1 MYQIILIGLR
11 SRHRNSAFRIMNSE
25 FKEINMNLVLW
36 IIYAAVTLLA
46 IVFLGLREFHMLQLN
61 GYKTPEHS
69 RWMKKNIKRYI
80 PLLFFLAVQLVLLP
94 LERVLVWESEKHVL
108 NSGKLKLACCITGF
122 LILADIGIIIANKPG
137 KKFKK
142 PLVYTARV
150 KRMLVTFF
158 ILIAAIF
165 AGAFFSADRVDFED
179 AQRFTNVL
187 PFVFTGAALYL
198 APVLVPLSNLINK
211 PVEKSV
217 QRWYINDAKKK
228 LADMPSLHKVGITGS
243 YGKTS
248 MKFYLSELLS
258 SQYETLKTPESFNTP
273 MGVTITVR
281 RDLKPTHEYFIC
293 EMGARRVHEIKELC
307 DIANPHDGII
317 TSVGPQH
324 LETFRS
330 IENVVNTKFEL
341 ADAVQAA
348 GGKIYLNGDN
358 DLIRAKAPQYPNAV
372 LYGLQEGNDYRASDI
387 SVSDRGTEFTVTA
400 PGGETCRY
408 SMKLLGEHN
417 VQNVL
422 GAIAYA
428 HGTGIS
434 LEKLVLPVKRIAA
447 VPHRLQLLD
456 KGGGVTYIDDAYN
469 SNPSGCRAALNV
481 LGLFDAC
488 RILVTPGMVELGA
501 KQEELNYEFGQE
513 AAKACDYIVL
523 VGKAQTVPI
532 YNGIKDA
539 GYDMEKVFV
548 ADGLNEA
555 LAKVQSYQTDKKKIV
570 LLENDLP
577 DNY

>member
-1 MYQIILIGLR
+1 
-11 SRHRNSAFRIMNSE
+11 
-25 FKEINMNLVLW
+25 MNLVLW
-36 IIYAAVTLLA
+36 IIYAVIALGA

-69 RWMKKNIKRYI
+69 RWMKKNARRYI
-80 PLLFFLAVQLVLLP
+80 LPAVLFIAQFALLAFLP
-94 LERVLVWESEKHVL
+94 LRFGFGVPYIC
-108 NSGKLKLACCITGF
+108 NNRNITISVILTG
-122 LILADIGIIIANKPG
+122 ILAAMHLVIAMLNKPG

-142 PLVYTARV
+142 PLKYTARV

-158 ILIAAIF
+158 ILIAAF
-165 AGAFFSADRVDFED
+165 YAAAFFSSELVVWVGSR
-179 AQRFTNVL
+179 RFMNNL
-187 PFVFTGAALYL
+187 PFVIVGSALYL
-198 APVLVPLSNLINK
+198 TPILVPLSNLINK
-211 PVEKSV
+211 PVEKAV
-217 QRWYINDAKKK
+217 QNWYINDAKRI
-228 LADMPSLHKVGITGS
+228 LSECPTLHKVGITGS

-248 MKFYLSELLS
+248 MKFYLDELLN
-258 SQYETLKTPESFNTP
+258 SQYNTLKTPESFNTP
-273 MGVTITVR
+273 MGVTITIR

-293 EMGARRVHEIKELC
+293 EMGARRIHEIKELC
-307 DIANPHDGII
+307 GIADPHDGII

-324 LETFRS
+324 LETFGS

-341 ADAVQAA
+341 ADHVKAK

-358 DLIRAKAPQYPNAV
+358 ELIRKKAPEYPNAV
-372 LYGLQEGNDYRASDI
+372 LYGLQEGNHYRATDI

-400 PGGETCRY
+400 PDGETKRF

-434 LEKLVLPVKRIAA
+434 LDKLTLPVKRIAA

-456 KGGGVTYIDDAYN
+456 KGGNMTFIDDAYN

-501 KQEELNYEFGQE
+501 KQEELNFEFGQE
-513 AAKACDYIVL
+513 AAKACDHIVL
-523 VGKAQTVPI
+523 VGKNQTVPI
-532 YNGIKDA
+532 YNGIRDA
-539 GYDMEKVFV
+539 GYDMDNVFV
-548 ADGLNEA
+548 ADSLNEA
-555 LAKVQSYQTDKKKIV
+555 LAHVNAYQTDKKKIV

>member
-1 MYQIILIGLR
+1 
-11 SRHRNSAFRIMNSE
+11 MN
-25 FKEINMNLVLW
+25 IVLFVV
-36 IIYAAVTLLA
+36 YAVIALGAT
-46 IVFLGLREFHMLQLN
+46 VFLGLREFHMLQLN

-69 RWMKKNIKRYI
+69 RWMKKNARRYI
-80 PLLFFLAVQLVLLP
+80 LPAVLFVVQFALLFLHGGAAVALIIVLSLF
-94 LERVLVWESEKHVL
+94 
-108 NSGKLKLACCITGF
+108 N
-122 LILADIGIIIANKPG
+122 IIIGLLNKPG

-142 PLVYTARV
+142 PLVYTARM
-150 KRMLVTFF
+150 KRMMVTFC
-158 ILIAAIF
+158 ILVAVYYVIAVLKGETTVYICRIWNEAHTEFTYDSMEKRWF
-165 AGAFFSADRVDFED
+165 ANG
-179 AQRFTNVL
+179 L
-187 PFVFTGAALYL
+187 PYILAGSALYVTPL
-198 APVLVPLSNLINK
+198 LVPLSNLINK
-211 PVEKSV
+211 PVEKAV
-217 QRWYINDAKKK
+217 QNWYINDAKRI
-228 LADMPSLHKVGITGS
+228 LSECPTLHKVGITGS

-248 MKFYLSELLS
+248 MKFYLDELLN
-258 SQYETLKTPESFNTP
+258 SQYNTLKTPESFNTP
-273 MGVTITVR
+273 MGVTITIR

-307 DIANPHDGII
+307 GIADPHDGII

-324 LETFRS
+324 LETFGS
-330 IENVVNTKFEL
+330 IDNVLNTKFEL
-341 ADAVQAA
+341 ADHVKAK

-358 DLIRAKAPQYPNAV
+358 ELIRKKAPEYPNAV
-372 LYGLQEGNDYRASDI
+372 LYGLNEGNHYRATDI

-400 PGGETCRY
+400 PDGETQRF

-434 LEKLVLPVKRIAA
+434 LDKLTLPVKRIAA

-456 KGGGVTYIDDAYN
+456 KGGNMTFIDDAYN

-501 KQEELNYEFGQE
+501 KQEELNFEFGQE
-513 AAKACDYIVL
+513 AAKACDHIVL

-539 GYDMEKVFV
+539 GYDMDNVFV
-548 ADGLNEA
+548 ADSLGEA
-555 LAKVQSYQTDKKKIV
+555 LDHVRAYQTDKKKIV

>member
-1 MYQIILIGLR
+1 
-11 SRHRNSAFRIMNSE
+11 
-25 FKEINMNLVLW
+25 MNLVIW
-36 IIYAAVTLLA
+36 VIYAAVSLLA
-46 IVFLGLREFHMLQLN
+46 IIFTGLREFHMLQLN

-69 RWMKKNIKRYI
+69 WWMKKNFKRYI
-80 PLLFFLAVQLVLLP
+80 LPIVLFIAQFALLAFPPLIRA
-94 LERVLVWESEKHVL
+94 
-108 NSGKLKLACCITGF
+108 KLATPSDMPSDHAF
-122 LILADIGIIIANKPG
+122 ILKYVISDTNKLVTAVIIGVLAAMNLFIAVSNKPG

-142 PLVYTARV
+142 PFKYTARV

-165 AGAFFSADRVDFED
+165 VGAFFSAKMTDINGS
-179 AQRFTNVL
+179 QRFVNNL
-187 PFVFTGAALYL
+187 PFIIVGCGLYL
-198 APVLVPLSNLINK
+198 TPILVPLSNLINK
-211 PVEKSV
+211 PIETAINN
-217 QRWYINDAKKK
+217 WYINDAKKK
-228 LADMPSLHKVGITGS
+228 LKSMPNLHKVGITGS

-307 DIANPHDGII
+307 GIADPHDGII

-324 LETFRS
+324 LETFGS
-330 IENVVNTKFEL
+330 SENVINTKFEL
-341 ADAVQAA
+341 ADHVSPL
-348 GGKIYLNGDN
+348 GKIYLNYDN
-358 DLIRAKAPQYPNAV
+358 ELIRKKAHEYPNAV
-372 LYGLQEGNDYRASDI
+372 TYGTTEGSMWRGSDVT
-387 SVSDRGTEFTVTA
+387 VSDRGTEFTVTS
-400 PGGETCRY
+400 PDGQTCRFTT
-408 SMKLLGEHN
+408 KLLGEHS
-417 VQNVL
+417 VQNLL

-428 HGTGIS
+428 CGTGIPM
-434 LEKLVLPVKRIAA
+434 EKLVLPVKRIAA

-456 KGGGVTYIDDAYN
+456 KGNGVTYIDDAYN
-469 SNPSGCRAALNV
+469 SNPSGARAALAV

-501 KQEELNYEFGQE
+501 KQEELNFEFGQE

-523 VGKAQTVPI
+523 VGKAQTQPI

-539 GYDMEKVFV
+539 GFDMNNVYV
-548 ADGLNEA
+548 ADGLNDA
-555 LAKVQSYQTDKKKIV
+555 LAKANSYQTSKKKVV

>member
-1 MYQIILIGLR
+1 
-11 SRHRNSAFRIMNSE
+11 
-25 FKEINMNLVLW
+25 MNLVLW
-36 IIYAAVTLLA
+36 IIYAVISLTAT
-46 IVFLGLREFHMLQLN
+46 VFLGLREFHMLQLN

-69 RWMKKNIKRYI
+69 RWMKKNARRYI
-80 PLLFFLAVQLVLLP
+80 LPAVLFVVQFALLFLHGGAAVALIIVLSLF
-94 LERVLVWESEKHVL
+94 
-108 NSGKLKLACCITGF
+108 N
-122 LILADIGIIIANKPG
+122 IIIGLLNKPG

-142 PLVYTARV
+142 PLVYTARM
-150 KRMLVTFF
+150 KRMMVTFC
-158 ILIAAIF
+158 ILVAVYYVIAVLKGETTVYICRIWNEAHTEFTYDSMEKRWF
-165 AGAFFSADRVDFED
+165 ANG
-179 AQRFTNVL
+179 L
-187 PFVFTGAALYL
+187 PYILAGSALYVTPL
-198 APVLVPLSNLINK
+198 LVPLSNLINK
-211 PVEKSV
+211 PVEKAV
-217 QRWYINDAKKK
+217 QNWYINDAKRI
-228 LADMPSLHKVGITGS
+228 LSECPALHKVGITGS

-248 MKFYLSELLS
+248 MKFYLDELLN
-258 SQYETLKTPESFNTP
+258 SQYNTLKTPESFNTP
-273 MGVTITVR
+273 MGVTITIR

-307 DIANPHDGII
+307 GIADPHDGII

-324 LETFRS
+324 LETFGS

-341 ADAVQAA
+341 ADHVKAK

-358 DLIRAKAPQYPNAV
+358 ELIRKKAPEYPNAV
-372 LYGLQEGNDYRASDI
+372 LYGLQEGNHYRATDI

-400 PGGETCRY
+400 PDGETQRF

-434 LEKLVLPVKRIAA
+434 LEKLTLPVKRIAA

-456 KGGGVTYIDDAYN
+456 KGGNMTFIDDAYN

-501 KQEELNYEFGQE
+501 KQEELNFEFGQE
-513 AAKACDYIVL
+513 AAKACDHIVL
-523 VGKAQTVPI
+523 VGKNQTVPI

-539 GYDMEKVFV
+539 GYNMDEVFV
-548 ADGLNEA
+548 ADSLNEA
-555 LAKVQSYQTDKKKIV
+555 LDHVRAYQTDRKKIV

>member
-1 MYQIILIGLR
+1 
-11 SRHRNSAFRIMNSE
+11 
-25 FKEINMNLVLW
+25 MNLVLW
-36 IIYAAVTLLA
+36 IIYAVISLTAT
-46 IVFLGLREFHMLQLN
+46 VFLGLREFHMLQLN

-69 RWMKKNIKRYI
+69 RWMKKNARRYI
-80 PLLFFLAVQLVLLP
+80 LPAVLFCVQFLLIP
-94 LERVLVWESEKHVL
+94 LEYH
-108 NSGKLKLACCITGF
+108 KLAAAS
-122 LILADIGIIIANKPG
+122 LAIALCFFNAIIALLNKPG

-142 PLVYTARV
+142 PLVYTARM
-150 KRMLVTFF
+150 KRMMITFG
-158 ILIAAIF
+158 ILIAVFYVIAIINAKQF
-165 AGAFFSADRVDFED
+165 IPDSAYRSDSRY
-179 AQRFTNVL
+179 L
-187 PFVFTGAALYL
+187 PTMPTPTYISFRIISIAPSFILVSSALYL
-198 APVLVPLSNLINK
+198 TPILVPLSNLINK
-211 PVEKSV
+211 PVEKAV
-217 QRWYINDAKKK
+217 QNWYINDAKRI
-228 LADMPSLHKVGITGS
+228 LSECPTLHKVGITGS

-248 MKFYLSELLS
+248 MKFYLDELLN
-258 SQYETLKTPESFNTP
+258 SQYNTLKTPESFNTP
-273 MGVTITVR
+273 MGVTITIR

-307 DIANPHDGII
+307 GIADPHDGII

-324 LETFRS
+324 LETFGS

-341 ADAVQAA
+341 ADHVKAK

-358 DLIRAKAPQYPNAV
+358 ELIRRKAPEYPNAV
-372 LYGLQEGNDYRASDI
+372 LYGLQEGNHYRATDI

-400 PGGETCRY
+400 PDGETKRF

-434 LEKLVLPVKRIAA
+434 LDKLTLPVKRIAA

-456 KGGGVTYIDDAYN
+456 KGGNMTFIDDAYN

-501 KQEELNYEFGQE
+501 KQEELNFEFGQE
-513 AAKACDYIVL
+513 AAKACDHIVL
-523 VGKAQTVPI
+523 VGKNQTVPI

-539 GYDMEKVFV
+539 GYDMDNVFV
-548 ADGLNEA
+548 ADSLNEA
-555 LAKVQSYQTDKKKIV
+555 LAHVNAYQTDKKKIV

>member
-1 MYQIILIGLR
+1 
-11 SRHRNSAFRIMNSE
+11 
-25 FKEINMNLVLW
+25 MNLVIW
-36 IIYAAVTLLA
+36 VIYAAVSLLA
-46 IVFLGLREFHMLQLN
+46 IIFTGLREFHMLQLN

-69 RWMKKNIKRYI
+69 WWMKKNFKRYI
-80 PLLFFLAVQLVLLP
+80 LPIVLFIAQFALLAFPPLIRA
-94 LERVLVWESEKHVL
+94 
-108 NSGKLKLACCITGF
+108 KLATPSDMPSDHAF
-122 LILADIGIIIANKPG
+122 ILKYVISDTNKLVTAVIIGVLAAMNLFIAVSNKPG

-142 PLVYTARV
+142 PFKYTARV

-165 AGAFFSADRVDFED
+165 VGAFFSAKMTDINGS
-179 AQRFTNVL
+179 QRFVNNL
-187 PFVFTGAALYL
+187 PFIIVGCGLYL
-198 APVLVPLSNLINK
+198 TPILVPLSNLINK
-211 PVEKSV
+211 PIETAINN
-217 QRWYINDAKKK
+217 WYINDAKKK
-228 LADMPSLHKVGITGS
+228 LKSMPNLHKVGITGS

-307 DIANPHDGII
+307 GIADPHDGII

-324 LETFRS
+324 LETFGS
-330 IENVVNTKFEL
+330 IENVINTKFEL
-341 ADAVQAA
+341 ADHVSPL
-348 GGKIYLNGDN
+348 GKIYLNYDN
-358 DLIRAKAPQYPNAV
+358 ELIRKKAHEYPNAV
-372 LYGLQEGNDYRASDI
+372 TYGTTEGSMWRGSDVT
-387 SVSDRGTEFTVTA
+387 VSDRGTEFTVTS
-400 PGGETCRY
+400 PDGQTCRFTT
-408 SMKLLGEHN
+408 KLLGEHS
-417 VQNVL
+417 VQNLL

-428 HGTGIS
+428 CGTGIPM
-434 LEKLVLPVKRIAA
+434 EKLVLPVKRIAA

-456 KGGGVTYIDDAYN
+456 KGNGVTYIDDAYN
-469 SNPSGCRAALNV
+469 SNPSGARAALAV

-501 KQEELNYEFGQE
+501 KQEELNFEFGQE

-523 VGKAQTVPI
+523 VGKAQTQPI
-532 YNGIKDA
+532 YNGINDA
-539 GYDMEKVFV
+539 GFDMNNVYV
-548 ADGLNEA
+548 ADGLNDA
-555 LAKVQSYQTDKKKIV
+555 LAKANSYQTSKKKVV

>member
-1 MYQIILIGLR
+1 
-11 SRHRNSAFRIMNSE
+11 
-25 FKEINMNLVLW
+25 MNLVLW
-36 IIYAAVTLLA
+36 IIFAVISLAAT
-46 IVFLGLREFHMLQLN
+46 VFLGLREFHMLQLN

-69 RWMKKNIKRYI
+69 WWMKKNKKRYI
-80 PLLFFLAVQLVLLP
+80 LPAALFCAQFLLIPFHGRRGLEVTLVIALCFFNA
-94 LERVLVWESEKHVL
+94 
-108 NSGKLKLACCITGF
+108 
-122 LILADIGIIIANKPG
+122 IIALLNKPG

-142 PLVYTARV
+142 PLVYTARM
-150 KRMLVTFF
+150 KRMMITFG
-158 ILIAAIF
+158 ILAVICYTIAILN
-165 AGAFFSADRVDFED
+165 GKTYVDVDGIDFRRTET
-179 AQRFTNVL
+179 RWFTWYL
-187 PFVFTGAALYL
+187 PYIMVGSALYL
-198 APVLVPLSNLINK
+198 TPILVPLSNIINK
-211 PVEKSV
+211 PVEKAV
-217 QRWYINDAKKK
+217 QNWYINDAKRM
-228 LADMPSLHKVGITGS
+228 LSECPTLHKVGITGS

-248 MKFYLSELLS
+248 MKFYLDELLN
-258 SQYETLKTPESFNTP
+258 SQYNTLKTPESFNTP
-273 MGVTITVR
+273 MGVTITIR

-307 DIANPHDGII
+307 GIADPHDGII

-324 LETFRS
+324 LETFGS

-341 ADAVQAA
+341 ADHVKAK

-358 DLIRAKAPQYPNAV
+358 ELIRKKAPEYPNAV
-372 LYGLQEGNDYRASDI
+372 LYGLQEGNHYRATDI

-400 PGGETCRY
+400 PNGETQRF

-434 LEKLVLPVKRIAA
+434 LDKLTLPVKRIAA

-456 KGGGVTYIDDAYN
+456 KGGNMTFIDDAYN
-469 SNPSGCRAALNV
+469 SNTSGCRAALNV

-501 KQEELNYEFGQE
+501 KQEELNFEFGQE
-513 AAKACDYIVL
+513 AAKACDHIVL
-523 VGKAQTVPI
+523 VGKNQTVPI

-539 GYDMEKVFV
+539 GYDMDNVFV
-548 ADGLNEA
+548 ADSLNEA
-555 LAKVQSYQTDKKKIV
+555 LDHVRAYQTDKKKIV

>member
-1 MYQIILIGLR
+1 MD
-11 SRHRNSAFRIMNSE
+11 F
-25 FKEINMNLVLW
+25 VLW
-36 IIYAAVTLLA
+36 IIFAVIALTA
-46 IVFLGLREFHMLQLN
+46 TVFLGLREFHMLQLN

-69 RWMKKNIKRYI
+69 RWMKKNAKRYI
-80 PLLFFLAVQLVLLP
+80 LPAVLFCAQFLLIPFQPHDGLAIALVIVLSFFNA
-94 LERVLVWESEKHVL
+94 
-108 NSGKLKLACCITGF
+108 
-122 LILADIGIIIANKPG
+122 IIALLNKPG

-142 PLVYTARV
+142 PLVYTARM
-150 KRMLVTFF
+150 KRMMITFGILVAIYYTIAILNGKSFVQIDTVNGGWEEKRWF
-158 ILIAAIF
+158 ITALPYIF
-165 AGAFFSADRVDFED
+165 VGS
-179 AQRFTNVL
+179 
-187 PFVFTGAALYL
+187 ALYL
-198 APVLVPLSNLINK
+198 TPILVPLSNLINK
-211 PVEKSV
+211 PVEKAV
-217 QRWYINDAKKK
+217 QNWYINDAKRI
-228 LADMPSLHKVGITGS
+228 LSECPTLHKVGITGS

-248 MKFYLSELLS
+248 MKFYLDELLN
-258 SQYETLKTPESFNTP
+258 SQYNTLKTPESFNTP
-273 MGVTITVR
+273 MGVTITIR

-307 DIANPHDGII
+307 GIADPHDGII

-324 LETFRS
+324 LETFGS

-341 ADAVQAA
+341 ADHVKAN

-358 DLIRAKAPQYPNAV
+358 ELIRKKAPEYPNAV
-372 LYGLQEGNDYRASDI
+372 LYGLQEGNHYRATDI

-400 PGGETCRY
+400 PGGETQRF

-434 LEKLVLPVKRIAA
+434 LEKLTLPVKRIAA

-456 KGGGVTYIDDAYN
+456 KGGNMTFIDDAYN

-501 KQEELNYEFGQE
+501 KQEELNFEFGQE
-513 AAKACDYIVL
+513 AANACDHIVL

-539 GYDMEKVFV
+539 GYDMDNVFV
-548 ADGLNEA
+548 ADSLNEA
-555 LAKVQSYQTDKKKIV
+555 LAHVNAYQSDKKKIV

>member
-1 MYQIILIGLR
+1 
-11 SRHRNSAFRIMNSE
+11 
-25 FKEINMNLVLW
+25 MNLVLW
-36 IIYAAVTLLA
+36 IIYAVIALGA

-69 RWMKKNIKRYI
+69 RWMKKNARRYI
-80 PLLFFLAVQLVLLP
+80 LPAVLFIAQFALLAFLP
-94 LERVLVWESEKHVL
+94 LRFGFGVPYIC
-108 NSGKLKLACCITGF
+108 NNRNITISVILTG
-122 LILADIGIIIANKPG
+122 ILAAMHLVIAMLNKPG

-142 PLVYTARV
+142 PLKYTARV

-158 ILIAAIF
+158 ILIAAF
-165 AGAFFSADRVDFED
+165 YAAAFFSSELVVWVGSR
-179 AQRFTNVL
+179 RFMNNL
-187 PFVFTGAALYL
+187 PFVIVGSALYL
-198 APVLVPLSNLINK
+198 TPILVPLSNLINK
-211 PVEKSV
+211 PVEKAV
-217 QRWYINDAKKK
+217 QNWYINDAKRI
-228 LADMPSLHKVGITGS
+228 LSECPTLHKVGITGS

-248 MKFYLSELLS
+248 MKFYLDELLN
-258 SQYETLKTPESFNTP
+258 SQYNTLKTPESFNTP
-273 MGVTITVR
+273 MGVTITIR

-293 EMGARRVHEIKELC
+293 EMGARRIHEIKELC
-307 DIANPHDGII
+307 GIADPHDGII

-324 LETFRS
+324 LETFGS

-341 ADAVQAA
+341 ADHVKAK

-358 DLIRAKAPQYPNAV
+358 ELIRKKAPEYPNAV
-372 LYGLQEGNDYRASDI
+372 LYGLQEGNHYRATDI

-400 PGGETCRY
+400 PDGETKRF

-434 LEKLVLPVKRIAA
+434 LDKLTLPIKRIAA

-456 KGGGVTYIDDAYN
+456 KGGNMTFIDDAYN

-501 KQEELNYEFGQE
+501 KQEELNFEFGQD
-513 AAKACDYIVL
+513 AAKACDHIVL
-523 VGKAQTVPI
+523 VGKNQTVPI
-532 YNGIKDA
+532 YNGIRDA
-539 GYDMEKVFV
+539 GYDMDNVFV
-548 ADGLNEA
+548 ADSLNEA
-555 LAKVQSYQTDKKKIV
+555 LAHVNAYQTDKKKIV

>member
-1 MYQIILIGLR
+1 
-11 SRHRNSAFRIMNSE
+11 MN
-25 FKEINMNLVLW
+25 IVLFV
-36 IIYAAVTLLA
+36 IYAVIALGAT
-46 IVFLGLREFHMLQLN
+46 VFLGLREFHMLQLN

-69 RWMKKNIKRYI
+69 RWMKKNAKRYI
-80 PLLFFLAVQLVLLP
+80 LPAVLFVVQFALLFLHGGAAVALIIVLSLF
-94 LERVLVWESEKHVL
+94 
-108 NSGKLKLACCITGF
+108 N
-122 LILADIGIIIANKPG
+122 IIIGLLNKPG

-142 PLVYTARV
+142 PLVYTARM
-150 KRMLVTFF
+150 KRMMVTFC
-158 ILIAAIF
+158 ILVAVYYVIAVLKGETTVYICRIWNEAHTEFTYDSMEKRWF
-165 AGAFFSADRVDFED
+165 ANG
-179 AQRFTNVL
+179 L
-187 PFVFTGAALYL
+187 PYILAGSALYVTPL
-198 APVLVPLSNLINK
+198 LVPLSNLINK
-211 PVEKSV
+211 PVEKAV
-217 QRWYINDAKKK
+217 QNWNINDAKRI
-228 LADMPSLHKVGITGS
+228 LSECPTLHKVGITGS

-248 MKFYLSELLS
+248 MKFYLDELLN
-258 SQYETLKTPESFNTP
+258 SQYNTLKTPESFNTP
-273 MGVTITVR
+273 MGVTITIR

-307 DIANPHDGII
+307 GIADPHDGII

-324 LETFRS
+324 LETFGS
-330 IENVVNTKFEL
+330 IDNVLNTKFEL
-341 ADAVQAA
+341 ADHVKAK

-358 DLIRAKAPQYPNAV
+358 ELIRKKAPEYPNAV
-372 LYGLQEGNDYRASDI
+372 LYGLNEGNHYRATDI

-400 PGGETCRY
+400 PDGETQRF

-434 LEKLVLPVKRIAA
+434 LDKLTLPVKRIAA

-456 KGGGVTYIDDAYN
+456 KGGNMTFIDDAYN

-501 KQEELNYEFGQE
+501 KQEELNFEFGQE
-513 AAKACDYIVL
+513 AAKACDHIVL

-532 YNGIKDA
+532 YNGIKEA
-539 GYDMEKVFV
+539 GYDMDNVFV
-548 ADGLNEA
+548 ADSLGEA
-555 LAKVQSYQTDKKKIV
+555 LDHVRAYQTDKKKIV

>member
-1 MYQIILIGLR
+1 MYTL
-11 SRHRNSAFRIMNSE
+11 F
-25 FKEINMNLVLW
+25 FC
-36 IIYAAVTLLA
+36 IYAVLA
-46 IVFLGLREFHMLQLN
+46 LVGIVFFSLREFHMLQLN

-69 RWMKKNIKRYI
+69 WWMKKNFKRYI
-80 PLLFFLAVQLVLLP
+80 FPLVLFAGQFVMLATGYNIPLLVIFA
-94 LERVLVWESEKHVL
+94 VL
-108 NSGKLKLACCITGF
+108 NIFFPVL
-122 LILADIGIIIANKPG
+122 NKPS

-142 PLVYTARV
+142 PLKYTARV
-150 KRMLVTFF
+150 KRMMATFF
-158 ILIAAIF
+158 ILVAVMF
-165 AGAFFSADRVDFED
+165 AVGTISGSTPCKCYEWKPF
-179 AQRFTNVL
+179 NNIL
-187 PFVFTGAALYL
+187 PFIMVNSALYL
-198 APVLVPLSNLINK
+198 TPLLVPLSNLINK
-211 PVEKSV
+211 PIEKYI
-217 QRWYINDAKKK
+217 QNWYINDAKKI
-228 LADMPSLHKVGITGS
+228 LSEMPDLHKIGITGS

-258 SQYETLKTPESFNTP
+258 SQYNTLKTPESFNTP

-281 RDLKPTHEYFIC
+281 QHLKPTHEYFIC

-307 DIANPHDGII
+307 EIAHPHDAII

-324 LETFRS
+324 LETFGS

-341 ADAVQAA
+341 ADSVQAV

-358 DLIRAKAPQYPNAV
+358 ELIRKKAPQYKNAV
-372 LYGLQEGNDYRASDI
+372 MYGLQEHNDYRATDI
-387 SVSDRGTEFTVTA
+387 SVSDRGTEFTVTT
-400 PGGETCRY
+400 PDGESCRFT
-408 SMKLLGEHN
+408 MKLLGEHN

-422 GAIAYA
+422 GAIAYC
-428 HGTGIS
+428 HGIGIP
-434 LEKLVLPVKRIAA
+434 LEKLLLPVKRISP

-456 KGGGVTYIDDAYN
+456 KGGNLTYIDDAYN
-469 SNPSGCRAALNV
+469 SNPNGCRAALNV

-501 KQEELNYEFGQE
+501 KQEELNFEFGQE

-523 VGKAQTVPI
+523 VGKNQTVPI

-539 GYDMEKVFV
+539 GYDMNNVYV

-555 LAKVQSYQTDKKKIV
+555 LAKVQEYRTDKKKIV

>member
-1 MYQIILIGLR
+1 
-11 SRHRNSAFRIMNSE
+11 
-25 FKEINMNLVLW
+25 MNLVLW
-36 IIYAAVTLLA
+36 IIFAVISLTA
-46 IVFLGLREFHMLQLN
+46 TVFLGLREFHMLQLN

-69 RWMKKNIKRYI
+69 RWMKKNKNRYI
-80 PLLFFLAVQLVLLP
+80 LPAVLLCAQFLLLAFRP
-94 LERVLVWESEKHVL
+94 MVEGFGVLYIRNKKNIAITAILIGVL
-108 NSGKLKLACCITGF
+108 AFMN
-122 LILADIGIIIANKPG
+122 IIIALLNKPG

-150 KRMLVTFF
+150 KRMLITFF
-158 ILIAAIF
+158 IIIAAIYI
-165 AGAFFSADRVDFED
+165 GAFFSSEIYLK
-179 AQRFTNVL
+179 RFVNNL
-187 PFVFTGAALYL
+187 PFVLVGSALYL
-198 APVLVPLSNLINK
+198 TPILVPLSNLINK
-211 PVEKSV
+211 PVEKAV
-217 QRWYINDAKKK
+217 QNWYINDAKRI
-228 LADMPSLHKVGITGS
+228 LSECPTLHKVGITGS

-248 MKFYLSELLS
+248 MKFYLDELLN
-258 SQYETLKTPESFNTP
+258 SQYNTLKTPESFNTP
-273 MGVTITVR
+273 MGVTITIR
-281 RDLKPTHEYFIC
+281 RDLKPT
-293 EMGARRVHEIKELC
+293 RVHEIKELC
-307 DIANPHDGII
+307 GIADPHDGII

-324 LETFRS
+324 LETFGS
-330 IENVVNTKFEL
+330 IDNVLNTKFEL
-341 ADAVQAA
+341 ADHVKAK

-358 DLIRAKAPQYPNAV
+358 ELIRKKAPEYPNAV
-372 LYGLQEGNDYRASDI
+372 LYGLNEGNHYRATDI

-400 PGGETCRY
+400 PNGETQRF

-434 LEKLVLPVKRIAA
+434 LEKLTLPVKRIAA

-456 KGGGVTYIDDAYN
+456 KGGNMTFIDDAYN

-501 KQEELNYEFGQE
+501 KQEELNFEFGQE
-513 AAKACDYIVL
+513 AAKACDHIVL

-539 GYDMEKVFV
+539 GYNMDNVFV
-548 ADGLNEA
+548 ADSLNEA
-555 LAKVQSYQTDKKKIV
+555 LDHVRAYQTDKKKIV

>member
-1 MYQIILIGLR
+1 
-11 SRHRNSAFRIMNSE
+11 MN
-25 FKEINMNLVLW
+25 IVLFVV
-36 IIYAAVTLLA
+36 YAVIALGAT
-46 IVFLGLREFHMLQLN
+46 VFLGLREFHMLQLN

-69 RWMKKNIKRYI
+69 RWMRKNARRYI
-80 PLLFFLAVQLVLLP
+80 LPAVLFVVQFALLFLHGGAAVALIIVLSLF
-94 LERVLVWESEKHVL
+94 
-108 NSGKLKLACCITGF
+108 N
-122 LILADIGIIIANKPG
+122 IIIGLLNKPG

-142 PLVYTARV
+142 PLVYTARM
-150 KRMLVTFF
+150 KRMMVTFC
-158 ILIAAIF
+158 ILVAVYYVIAVLKGETTVYICRIWNEAHTEFTYDSMEKRWF
-165 AGAFFSADRVDFED
+165 ANG
-179 AQRFTNVL
+179 L
-187 PFVFTGAALYL
+187 PYILAGSALYVTPL
-198 APVLVPLSNLINK
+198 LVPLSNLINK
-211 PVEKSV
+211 PVEKAV
-217 QRWYINDAKKK
+217 QNWYINDAKRI
-228 LADMPSLHKVGITGS
+228 LSECPTLHKVGITGS

-248 MKFYLSELLS
+248 MKFYLDELLN
-258 SQYETLKTPESFNTP
+258 SQYNTLKTPESFNTP
-273 MGVTITVR
+273 MGVTITIR

-307 DIANPHDGII
+307 GIADPHDGII

-324 LETFRS
+324 LETFGS
-330 IENVVNTKFEL
+330 IDNVLNTKFEL
-341 ADAVQAA
+341 ADHVKAK

-358 DLIRAKAPQYPNAV
+358 ELIRKKAPEYPNAV
-372 LYGLQEGNDYRASDI
+372 LYGLNEGNHYRATDI

-400 PGGETCRY
+400 PDGETQRF

-434 LEKLVLPVKRIAA
+434 LDKLTLPVKRIAA

-456 KGGGVTYIDDAYN
+456 KGGNMTFIDDAYN

-501 KQEELNYEFGQE
+501 KQEELNFEFGQE
-513 AAKACDYIVL
+513 AAKACDHIVL

-539 GYDMEKVFV
+539 GYDMDNVFV
-548 ADGLNEA
+548 ADSLGEA
-555 LAKVQSYQTDKKKIV
+555 LDHVRAYQTDKKKIV

>member
-1 MYQIILIGLR
+1 
-11 SRHRNSAFRIMNSE
+11 
-25 FKEINMNLVLW
+25 MNLVLW
-36 IIYAAVTLLA
+36 IIYAVITLTA
-46 IVFLGLREFHMLQLN
+46 TVFLGLREFHMLQLN

-69 RWMKKNIKRYI
+69 RWMKKNARRYI
-80 PLLFFLAVQLVLLP
+80 LPAVLFVVQFALLFLHGGAAVALIIVLSLF
-94 LERVLVWESEKHVL
+94 
-108 NSGKLKLACCITGF
+108 N
-122 LILADIGIIIANKPG
+122 IIIGLLNKPG

-142 PLVYTARV
+142 PLVYTARM
-150 KRMLVTFF
+150 KRMMVTFC
-158 ILIAAIF
+158 ILVAVYYVIAVLKGETTVYICRIWNEAHTEFTYDSMEKRWF
-165 AGAFFSADRVDFED
+165 ANG
-179 AQRFTNVL
+179 L
-187 PFVFTGAALYL
+187 PYILAGSALYVTPL
-198 APVLVPLSNLINK
+198 LVPLSNLINK
-211 PVEKSV
+211 PVEKAV
-217 QRWYINDAKKK
+217 QNWYINDAKRI
-228 LADMPSLHKVGITGS
+228 LSECPTLHKVGITGS

-248 MKFYLSELLS
+248 MKFYLDELLN
-258 SQYETLKTPESFNTP
+258 SQYNTLKTPESFNTP
-273 MGVTITVR
+273 MGVTITIR

-307 DIANPHDGII
+307 GIADPHDGII

-324 LETFRS
+324 LETFGS
-330 IENVVNTKFEL
+330 IDNVLNTKFEL
-341 ADAVQAA
+341 ADHVKAK

-358 DLIRAKAPQYPNAV
+358 ELIRKKAPEYPNAV
-372 LYGLQEGNDYRASDI
+372 LYGLNEGNHYRATDI

-400 PGGETCRY
+400 PDGETQRF

-434 LEKLVLPVKRIAA
+434 LEKLTLPVKRIAA

-456 KGGGVTYIDDAYN
+456 KGGNMTFIDDAYN

-501 KQEELNYEFGQE
+501 KQEELNFEFGQE
-513 AAKACDYIVL
+513 AAKACDHIVL

-539 GYDMEKVFV
+539 GYDMDNVFV
-548 ADGLNEA
+548 ADSLGEA
-555 LAKVQSYQTDKKKIV
+555 LDHVRAYQTDKKKIV

>member
-1 MYQIILIGLR
+1 
-11 SRHRNSAFRIMNSE
+11 
-25 FKEINMNLVLW
+25 MNLVLW
-36 IIYAAVTLLA
+36 IIFAVISLTA
-46 IVFLGLREFHMLQLN
+46 TVFLGLREFHMLQLN

-69 RWMKKNIKRYI
+69 RWMKKNKNRYI
-80 PLLFFLAVQLVLLP
+80 LPAVLLCAQFLLLAFRP
-94 LERVLVWESEKHVL
+94 MVEGFGVLYIRNKKNIAITAILIGVL
-108 NSGKLKLACCITGF
+108 AFMN
-122 LILADIGIIIANKPG
+122 IIIALLNKPG

-150 KRMLVTFF
+150 KRMLITFF
-158 ILIAAIF
+158 IIIAAIYI
-165 AGAFFSADRVDFED
+165 GAFFSSEIYLK
-179 AQRFTNVL
+179 RFVNNL
-187 PFVFTGAALYL
+187 PFVLVGSALYL
-198 APVLVPLSNLINK
+198 TPILVPLSNLINK
-211 PVEKSV
+211 PVEKAV
-217 QRWYINDAKKK
+217 QNWYINDAKRI
-228 LADMPSLHKVGITGS
+228 LSECPTLHKVGITGS

-248 MKFYLSELLS
+248 MKFYLDELLN
-258 SQYETLKTPESFNTP
+258 SQYNTLKTPESFNTP
-273 MGVTITVR
+273 MGVTITIR

-307 DIANPHDGII
+307 GIADPHDGII

-324 LETFRS
+324 LETFGS
-330 IENVVNTKFEL
+330 IDNVLNTKFEL
-341 ADAVQAA
+341 ADHVKAK

-358 DLIRAKAPQYPNAV
+358 ELIRKKAPEYPNAV
-372 LYGLQEGNDYRASDI
+372 LYGLNEGNHYRATDI

-400 PGGETCRY
+400 PNGETQRF

-434 LEKLVLPVKRIAA
+434 LEKLTLPVKRIAA

-456 KGGGVTYIDDAYN
+456 KGGNMTFIDDAYN

-501 KQEELNYEFGQE
+501 KQEELNFEFGQE
-513 AAKACDYIVL
+513 AAKACDHIVL

-539 GYDMEKVFV
+539 GYNMDNVFV
-548 ADGLNEA
+548 ADSLNEA
-555 LAKVQSYQTDKKKIV
+555 LDHVGAYQTDKKKIV

>member
-1 MYQIILIGLR
+1 MSIII
-11 SRHRNSAFRIMNSE
+11 SC
-25 FKEINMNLVLW
+25 
-36 IIYAAVTLLA
+36 IYAAVTLAA

-69 RWMKKNIKRYI
+69 WWMKKNFKRYI
-80 PLLFFLAVQLVLLP
+80 PLCVMLVIQLALIFTDQVIWLP
-94 LERVLVWESEKHVL
+94 EKHVF
-108 NSGKLKLACCITGF
+108 NSGLNKVSI
-122 LILADIGIIIANKPG
+122 LICSCLTVGNIAVAVSNKPG

-142 PLVYTARV
+142 PFKYTARV

-165 AGAFFSADRVDFED
+165 AGAFFSADIVEIGGGR
-179 AQRFTNVL
+179 RFTSNIPL
-187 PFVFTGAALYL
+187 IIAGSALYL
-198 APVLVPLSNLINK
+198 TPILVPLSNLINK
-211 PVEKSV
+211 PLETAINN
-217 QRWYINDAKKK
+217 WYINDAKKK
-228 LADMPSLHKVGITGS
+228 LASMPELHKVGITGS

-258 SQYETLKTPESFNTP
+258 SKYETLKTPESFNTP

-307 DIANPHDGII
+307 GIADPHDGII
-317 TSVGPQH
+317 TSIGPQH
-324 LETFRS
+324 LETFGS
-330 IENVVNTKFEL
+330 IENVINTKFEL
-341 ADAVQAA
+341 ADHVSPL
-348 GGKIYLNGDN
+348 GKIYLNIDN
-358 DLIRAKAPQYPNAV
+358 EFIRKKAPEYKNAV
-372 LYGLQEGNDYRASDI
+372 TYGVYEGADYHGSDI
-387 SVSDRGTEFTVTA
+387 KVSDKGTEFTVTA
-400 PGGETCRY
+400 PSGESCRFTT
-408 SMKLLGEHN
+408 KLLGEHS
-417 VQNVL
+417 VQNLL

-428 HGTGIS
+428 HGTGIP
-434 LEKLVLPVKRIAA
+434 LEKLIIPVKRIAA

-501 KQEELNYEFGQE
+501 KQEELNFEFGQE
-513 AAKACDYIVL
+513 AAAACDYIVL
-523 VGKAQTVPI
+523 VGKNQTVPI
-532 YNGIKDA
+532 YNGIKSA
-539 GYDMEKVFV
+539 GYDMEKVYV
-548 ADGLNEA
+548 ADTLGEA
-555 LAKVQSYQTDKKKIV
+555 LAKVQAYQTDKKKIV

>member
-1 MYQIILIGLR
+1 MPIRNWFIYTAVAFIAII
-11 SRHRNSAFRIMNSE
+11 FM
-25 FKEINMNLVLW
+25 
-36 IIYAAVTLLA
+36 
-46 IVFLGLREFHMLQLN
+46 GLREFHMLQLN

-69 RWMKKNIKRYI
+69 WWMKKNFKRYI
-80 PLLFFLAVQLVLLP
+80 PNIVMLIAAVVLWLLYPKVSYDFSDILTVLIALIVMTLV
-94 LERVLVWESEKHVL
+94 
-108 NSGKLKLACCITGF
+108 NIGF
-122 LILADIGIIIANKPG
+122 IIAYRPG

-142 PLVYTARV
+142 PLVYTARM
-150 KRMLVTFF
+150 KRMLTTFF
-158 ILIAAIF
+158 ILIALILV
-165 AGAFFSADRVDFED
+165 GAFFSSGRTADAKNLYHNGKIIGIPNSGTRFESY
-179 AQRFTNVL
+179 L
-187 PFVFTGAALYL
+187 PFLLTSLALYL
-198 APVLVPLSNLINK
+198 TPILVPLSNIINK
-211 PVEKSV
+211 PIEKAV
-217 QRWYINDAKKK
+217 QNWYINDAKKK

-258 SQYETLKTPESFNTP
+258 SKYETLKTPESFNTP

-307 DIANPHDGII
+307 DIAHPHDGII

-324 LETFRS
+324 LETFKS

-341 ADAVQAA
+341 ADSVQAA

-358 DLIRAKAPQYPNAV
+358 ELIRAKAPQYKNAV
-372 LYGLQEGNDYRASDI
+372 TYGLREDNDWRAADI
-387 SVSDRGTEFTVTA
+387 SVSDRGTEFTVI
-400 PGGETCRY
+400 PPEGEHVRF

-428 HGTGIS
+428 AGTGIP

-456 KGGGVTYIDDAYN
+456 KGGGLTFIDDAYN
-469 SNPSGCRAALNV
+469 SNPSGCRAALSV

-488 RILVTPGMVELGA
+488 RILVTPGMVELGE
-501 KQEELNYEFGQE
+501 KQEELNFEFGQE
-513 AAKACDYIVL
+513 AAQSCDYIVL

-539 GYDMEKVFV
+539 GFDMECVYV

-555 LAKVQSYQTDKKKIV
+555 LDNVRAYQTDKKKVV

>member
-1 MYQIILIGLR
+1 
-11 SRHRNSAFRIMNSE
+11 
-25 FKEINMNLVLW
+25 MNLVLW
-36 IIYAAVTLLA
+36 IIFAVIALTA
-46 IVFLGLREFHMLQLN
+46 TVFLGLREFHMLQLN

-69 RWMKKNIKRYI
+69 RWMKKNAKRYI
-80 PLLFFLAVQLVLLP
+80 LPAVLFLAQFLLIP
-94 LERVLVWESEKHVL
+94 LQRGSEVT
-108 NSGKLKLACCITGF
+108 AAVFVITLCF
-122 LILADIGIIIANKPG
+122 FNAIIALINKPG

-142 PLVYTARV
+142 PLVYTARM
-150 KRMLVTFF
+150 KRMMITFGILV
-158 ILIAAIF
+158 AIF
-165 AGAFFSADRVDFED
+165 YVIAILKGKSFVQIDGIDFCREETRWFII
-179 AQRFTNVL
+179 AL
-187 PFVFTGAALYL
+187 PYILVGSALYL
-198 APVLVPLSNLINK
+198 TPILVPLSNLINK
-211 PVEKSV
+211 PVEKAV
-217 QRWYINDAKKK
+217 QNWYINDAKRI
-228 LADMPSLHKVGITGS
+228 LSECPTLHKVGITGS

-248 MKFYLSELLS
+248 MKFYLDELLN
-258 SQYETLKTPESFNTP
+258 SQYNTLKTPESFNTP
-273 MGVTITVR
+273 MGVTITIR

-307 DIANPHDGII
+307 GIADPHDGII

-324 LETFRS
+324 LETFGS

-341 ADAVQAA
+341 ADHVKAK

-358 DLIRAKAPQYPNAV
+358 ELIRKKASEYPNAV
-372 LYGLQEGNDYRASDI
+372 LYGLQEGNHYRATDI

-400 PGGETCRY
+400 PGGETQRF

-434 LEKLVLPVKRIAA
+434 LEKLTLPVKRIAA

-456 KGGGVTYIDDAYN
+456 KGSNTTFIDDAYN

-501 KQEELNYEFGQE
+501 KQEELNFEFGQE
-513 AAKACDYIVL
+513 AAKACDHIVL

-539 GYDMEKVFV
+539 GYNMDNVFV
-548 ADGLNEA
+548 ADSLNEA
-555 LAKVQSYQTDKKKIV
+555 LAHVNAYQSNKKKIV

>member
-1 MYQIILIGLR
+1 MDIALLSI
-11 SRHRNSAFRIMNSE
+11 H
-25 FKEINMNLVLW
+25 
-36 IIYAAVTLLA
+36 AAVTLA
-46 IVFLGLREFHMLQLN
+46 AVIFFSLREFHMLQLN

-69 RWMKKNIKRYI
+69 WWMKKNIKRYI
-80 PLLFFLAVQLVLLP
+80 YPLILLAAQFAIIP
-94 LERVLVWESEKHVL
+94 LEASAPIVILFTLL
-108 NSGKLKLACCITGF
+108 NAVFIIT
-122 LILADIGIIIANKPG
+122 NKPG

-150 KRMLVTFF
+150 KRMLTTFF
-158 ILIAAIF
+158 ILIAA
-165 AGAFFSADRVDFED
+165 AFTAAALLWHSECDCPWAYIIIN
-179 AQRFTNVL
+179 T
-187 PFVFTGAALYL
+187 ALYL
-198 APVLVPLSNLINK
+198 TPILVPFSNLINK
-211 PVEKSV
+211 PIEKSV
-217 QRWYINDAKKK
+217 QRWYINDAKRI
-228 LADMPSLHKVGITGS
+228 LREMPSLHKIGITGS

-248 MKFYLSELLS
+248 MKFYLSELLG

-324 LETFRS
+324 LETFGS
-330 IENVVNTKFEL
+330 IDNVLNTKFEL

-358 DLIRAKAPQYPNAV
+358 ELIRKKAPQYKNRI

-387 SVSDRGTEFTVTA
+387 SVSDRGTEFTVTT
-400 PGGETCRY
+400 PGGESFRY

-422 GAIAYA
+422 GAIAYC
-428 HGTGIS
+428 HGLGIS
-434 LEKLVLPVKRIAA
+434 LEKLALPVKRIAA

-456 KGGGVTYIDDAYN
+456 KGGNMTFIDDAYN

-523 VGKAQTVPI
+523 VGKNQTVPI

-539 GYDMEKVFV
+539 GYNMDQVFV
-548 ADGLNEA
+548 ADSLSEA
-555 LAKVQSYQTDKKKIV
+555 LTKVQSYQTSKKKIV